1 MAATITPSTATTAH
15 QRWVMKVPERTRN
28 SLTKPFRPG
37 TPMEAI
43 MATVN
48 TPARTGA
55 AFCSPRSSPA
65 CHVPRRW

>member
-1 MAATITPSTATTAH
+1 MAATITPSMATTAH

-28 SLTKPFRPG
+28 SLTNPFRPG

-48 TPARTGA
+48 TRRQDGA
-55 AFCSPRSSPA
+55 AFWSPRSSLT
-65 CHVPRRW
+65 CQVPRRW